1 MTHQTYYIQKCPIC
15 GRRLQ
20 VKTKYYGMTLMCRH
34 CQGRFVAKDPASVFD
49 DDTSSEDTRV
59 DNALQNL
66 EDKLEKSGIFSHSS
80 IHGAH

>member
-1 MTHQTYYIQKCPIC
+1 MTHQTYYIC
-15 GRRLQ
+15 GQRLQ

-49 DDTSSEDTRV
+49 EESSSEDTHV
-59 DNALQNL
+59 DNVLQNL
-66 EDKLEKSGIFSHSS
+66 ESELEKSGIFSHSS